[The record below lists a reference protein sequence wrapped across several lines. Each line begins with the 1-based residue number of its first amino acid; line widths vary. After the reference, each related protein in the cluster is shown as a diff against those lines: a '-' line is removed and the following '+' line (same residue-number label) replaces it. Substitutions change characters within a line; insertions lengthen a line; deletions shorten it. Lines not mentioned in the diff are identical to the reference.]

1 MVFSS
6 YIFMFVFLPIV
17 LVSYYGLS
25 KTQNIKNQHLF
36 LVLASLL
43 FYGYFNIYYLFIIIS
58 SIIVN
63 YFIAFTIKRGRDNK
77 KIFLILGILF
87 NIGLLAYFKYYDFF
101 VDNINIAF
109 NASYNLKYLILPLG
123 ISFFTFQQFSFLL
136 SIYKQEEVIEGFI
149 DYCLFVT
156 FFPQLVAG
164 PIVTYSEMIP
174 QFKENKRRYYNPD
187 NFSIGVYMFTIG
199 LFKKIVLADTFAL
212 FVDNGYNIAG
222 RLDSLSSLLVIL
234 AYTFQIYFDFCGYSE
249 MAIGLGKMFNIDLP
263 INFNLPYLSAS
274 IREFWTRW
282 HITLGHALSQFV
294 YKPLGGNRKGKIR
307 TYINLMLTFL
317 VSGFWHG
324 AAWTFIV
331 WGGLHGAMSVL
342 EREFDTV
349 LDKINHKVRIG
360 MTFFAVAMT
369 WVLFRATSFNQAM
382 TIYNNLFSFDLNNF
396 RANLAEIVYDGI
408 LNFPTIV
415 DNIYIL
421 MLTIF
426 GFVIVFIIDKSYGIH
441 KGFKRNKKSLYIT
454 ALLFVISIIH
464 LSRISTFIYFNF

>member
-1 MVFSS
+1 M
-6 YIFMFVFLPIV
+6 
-17 LVSYYGLS
+17 
-25 KTQNIKNQHLF
+25 
-36 LVLASLL
+36 VLASLL

-101 VDNINIAF
+101 VDNINTAF

-282 HITLGHALSQFV
+282 HITLGRALSQFV

-454 ALLFVISIIH
+454 AFLFIISIIH